1 MLNVISI
8 AGVYATSR
16 IIIKLGSK
24 NYEIGRRFE
33 YRVQNFFRKLGYYVN
48 RSYASKGLVDLIAIP
63 PAAKVGFYNQTLG
76 IQAKANGYV
85 KPTERESLESCK
97 DKWQMT
103 ILIAWNEKHKLK
115 FRTLSGQE
123 VSHNSLDILGIL

>member
-1 MLNVISI
+1 MPCVII
-8 AGVYATSR
+8 TVDVPA
-16 IIIKLGSK
+16 IKRSLHELASK

-33 YRVQNFFRKLGYYVN
+33 YRVQNYLRKLGYYVI
-48 RSYASKGLVDLIAIP
+48 RSYASKGMLDLIDIP

-103 ILIAWNEKHKLK
+103 ILIAWSENI
-115 FRTLSGQE
+115 S
-123 VSHNSLDILGIL
+123 

>member
-1 MLNVISI
+1 MPCVII
-8 AGVYATSR
+8 TVDVPA
-16 IIIKLGSK
+16 IKRSLHELASK

-33 YRVQNFFRKLGYYVN
+33 YRVQNYLRKLGYYVI
-48 RSYASKGLVDLIAIP
+48 RSYASKGMLDLIAIP

-103 ILIAWNEKHKLK
+103 ILIAWSEKHKLK
-115 FRTLSGQE
+115 FRTLNGQE
-123 VSHNSLDILGIL
+123 IAHESLDILGTL

>member
-1 MLNVISI
+1 MPCVISVVDVPVI
-8 AGVYATSR
+8 ER
-16 IIIKLGSK
+16 ILQKLASK
-24 NYEIGRRFE
+24 NYVRGRQFE
-33 YRVQNFFRKLGYYVN
+33 YRVQNFLRKLGYYVN
-48 RSYASKGLVDLIAIP
+48 RSYASKGMLDLIAIP

-76 IQAKANGYV
+76 IQAKLNGYV

-115 FRTLSGQE
+115 FRTPSGQE